1 MMSSHVKLE
10 NENFVDAGIAS
21 NDVAGTCSTVFFFSY
36 RLFSLP
42 SGKQCFRTRERF
54 EFSDEFHLIF
64 KDVEREI
71 KRKQTLNSPESSCT
85 FSCSFLILFLF
96 LTFSVSMR

>member
-1 MMSSHVKLE
+1 MISHVKLE

-21 NDVAGTCSTVFFFSY
+21 NDIAGTCSTVFFFY

-42 SGKQCFRTRERF
+42 SGKQSFRTGERS
-54 EFSDEFHLIF
+54 EFSDGFHLIF